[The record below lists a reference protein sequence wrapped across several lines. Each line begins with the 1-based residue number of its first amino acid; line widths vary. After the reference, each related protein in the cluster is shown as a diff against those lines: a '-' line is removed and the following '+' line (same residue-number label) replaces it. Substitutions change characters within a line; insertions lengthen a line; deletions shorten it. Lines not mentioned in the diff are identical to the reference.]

1 MTTATALNPDGPDS
15 ARVREVNSLIGRIS
29 SDMEKVSELIDTS
42 VKAREFQ
49 DMLPSLVNLEKAMGS
64 KTVIDHTVAHLA
76 GVHHAGNLTGTSR
89 VDLFL
94 AEVFDLSRAE
104 ARARV
109 DGAENTYGPARP
121 AAAPDPTPAP
131 EPDTDAGDGTG
142 LGNGADSGTGSV
154 PGADAGAA
162 SGSGAD
168 GVGADSGAG
177 RVPGAGEDLGPDGA
191 PGDGDDWS
199 SEAPG
204 SGPADEAESER
215 ERAEREREKRERAE
229 REREERR
236 RQEQERLEREKA
248 ERRAAEERRRQA
260 EGDRREA
267 NRRAREKKLAAEK
280 LRIINNELKN
290 LLDEAKVG
298 AEELRRRAIEEADN
312 RSPEDLR
319 DWIRNRVAEAN
330 LESGDPLAAFK
341 KRWLWVSKQ
350 QADGGVHIKG
360 YLPASTAALLKHLMA
375 GATPGFDRPK
385 DDDADADI
393 LELGIPGLD
402 PDGVAASRAKRNGP
416 DRRRR
421 AERYA
426 DLLHHVLSAYAAGK
440 TEDTGNAAIVLSL
453 VADDADEIMQAGAD
467 VETDP
472 AKARRAFMRRH
483 PTNTGIDLSL
493 FELMKIK
500 AKPYDYL
507 VLHDTAGNPLYAGR
521 ARRLGNFM
529 QKVALFAAEGV
540 CSYPGCTAPADLVE
554 LHHDW
559 PHSDGGPTDI
569 NNLTFRCKEHHRDN
583 NDKRDMQASRGW
595 SARDPETGRMG
606 HTPPAASSD
615 TSGVTINRTQR
626 ADFSA
631 GERIRRKYE
640 HLDSE
645 SGNDTTHPTDGSG
658 APAAGRDPN
667 GAGVPRGGARSDG
680 SSVLQDGA
688 GPDGSSVPQDGGGF
702 DGTGVPA
709 DPDESWMADYE
720 DYLAEKYSEE
730 SEDAGGPGSGAAAG
744 HPAGAG
750 FDEPEDTHYAA
761 PLNFDDG
768 DGGGEDW
775 PGDEPTLFSA

>member
-15 ARVREVNSLIGRIS
+15 ARVREVSSLIGRIS
-29 SDMEKVSELIDTS
+29 SDMERVSELIDTS
-42 VKAREFQ
+42 VAAREFQ
-49 DMLPSLVNLEKAMGS
+49 EMLPALVDLEKAMGS
-64 KTVIDHTVAHLA
+64 KTVVDHTVAHLA
-76 GVHHAGNLTGTSR
+76 GLHHAGNLTGTSR

-121 AAAPDPTPAP
+121 AAAPDPEPAP
-131 EPDTDAGDGTG
+131 GTG
-142 LGNGADSGTGSV
+142 DDPGARADPGAGADPGTSADGAGADSGTGSV
-154 PGADAGAA
+154 PGEGS
-162 SGSGAD
+162 SGDGAD
-168 GVGADSGAG
+168 PDA
-177 RVPGAGEDLGPDGA
+177 DGA
-191 PGDGDDWS
+191 PGDGDEWS

-204 SGPADEAESER
+204 GGPAGDADSER
-215 ERAEREREKRERAE
+215 ERLE
-229 REREERR
+229 REREERERAECEREERKR
-236 RQEQERLEREKA
+236 RERERLEREKA

-260 EGDRREA
+260 EADRREA

-290 LLDEAKVG
+290 LLDEAKIG

-330 LESGDPLAAFK
+330 LSSGDLLAAFK
-341 KRWLWVSKQ
+341 NRWLWVSEQ
-350 QADGGVHIKG
+350 QADGGVHLKG
-360 YLPASTAALLKHLMA
+360 YLPAPTAALLKHLMA
-375 GATPGFDRPK
+375 SAIPGFDRPK
-385 DDDADADI
+385 DDDADVLD
-393 LELGIPGLD
+393 LGIPGLD
-402 PDGVAASRAKRNGP
+402 PDGVAATRAKRNGP

-453 VADDADEIMQAGAD
+453 VAEDADEIMQAGAD
-467 VETDP
+467 IETDP
-472 AKARRAFMRRH
+472 AKARRAFMKRR

-521 ARRLGNFM
+521 ARRLGNFL
-529 QKVALFAAEGV
+529 QRVALFAAEGV
-540 CSYPGCTAPADLVE
+540 CSYPGCTAPGDFVE

-615 TSGVTINRTQR
+615 TTGVTINRTER
-626 ADFSA
+626 AHFSA

-640 HLDSE
+640 HMDSE
-645 SGNDTTHPTDGSG
+645 SGDDVARPTDGSG
-658 APAAGRDPN
+658 VPAAGRAPD
-667 GAGVPRGGARSDG
+667 GTGVPRGGAGSDG
-680 SSVLQDGA
+680 SSATRGGDGTDGSPVPGGGA
-688 GPDGSSVPQDGGGF
+688 GSDGSSA
-702 DGTGVPA
+702 TG
-709 DPDESWMADYE
+709 DPDETWMADYE
-720 DYLAEKYSEE
+720 DYLAEKYAEE
-730 SEDAGGPGSGAAAG
+730 AEDAGGPGSGAGAG
-744 HPAGAG
+744 HPAGDG

-761 PLNFDDG
+761 PLNFNDEGADG
-768 DGGGEDW
+768 DW

>member
-1 MTTATALNPDGPDS
+1 MTTATALNSDGPDS
-15 ARVREVNSLIGRIS
+15 ARVREVNSLIERIS
-29 SDMEKVSELIDTS
+29 SDMEQVSELIDTS
-42 VKAREFQ
+42 VMAREFQ
-49 DMLPSLVNLEKAMGS
+49 AMLPALVDLEKAMGS

-76 GVHHAGNLTGTSR
+76 GLHHAGNLTGTSR

-94 AEVFDLSRAE
+94 AQVFDLSRAE

-121 AAAPDPTPAP
+121 AAAPDPTRDP
-131 EPDTDAGDGTG
+131 EPGTDAGDGTDPG
-142 LGNGADSGTGSV
+142 AGADGAGADSGTGSV
-154 PGADAGAA
+154 PGD
-162 SGSGAD
+162 GSPGDGAD
-168 GVGADSGAG
+168 
-177 RVPGAGEDLGPDGA
+177 PGADGA

-204 SGPADEAESER
+204 GGPAGDAESER
-215 ERAEREREKRERAE
+215 ERLE
-229 REREERR
+229 REREEREREEREREERQR
-236 RQEQERLEREKA
+236 REQERLDREKA

-260 EGDRREA
+260 EADRREA

-290 LLDEAKVG
+290 LLDEAEVG
-298 AEELRRRAIEEADN
+298 AEELRRQAIEEADN

-330 LESGDPLAAFK
+330 LNSGDPLAAFK
-341 KRWLWVSKQ
+341 NRWLWMSEQ
-350 QADGGVHIKG
+350 QADGGVHLRG
-360 YLPASTAALLKHLMA
+360 YLPAPTAALLKHLMA
-375 GATPGFDRPK
+375 GAIPGFDRPK
-385 DDDADADI
+385 DDEADADV
-393 LELGIPGLD
+393 LDLGIPGLD
-402 PDGVAASRAKRNGP
+402 PDGVAATRAKRNGP

-440 TEDTGNAAIVLSL
+440 TEDTGNASIVLSL
-453 VADDADEIMQAGAD
+453 IADDADEIMQAGAD
-467 VETDP
+467 IETNP
-472 AKARRAFMRRH
+472 AKARRAFMKRH

-521 ARRLGNFM
+521 ARRLGNFL
-529 QKVALFAAEGV
+529 QRVALFAAEGV
-540 CSYPGCTAPADLVE
+540 CSYPGCTAPADFVE

-595 SARDPETGRMG
+595 SARDPKTGRMG

-615 TSGVTINRTQR
+615 TSGVTINRTER
-626 ADFSA
+626 AHFSA

-645 SGNDTTHPTDGSG
+645 SGDHNAHPTDGSS
-658 APAAGRDPN
+658 APAAGRDP
-667 GAGVPRGGARSDG
+667 
-680 SSVLQDGA
+680 
-688 GPDGSSVPQDGGGF
+688 
-702 DGTGVPA
+702 DGTGVPG
-709 DPDESWMADYE
+709 DPDETWMADYE
-720 DYLAEKYSEE
+720 DYLAEKYAEE
-730 SEDAGGPGSGAAAG
+730 AAEAGGPGTGAGAG
-744 HPAGAG
+744 HPTGDG

-761 PLNFDDG
+761 PLNFDDEG
-768 DGGGEDW
+768 RAGEDW